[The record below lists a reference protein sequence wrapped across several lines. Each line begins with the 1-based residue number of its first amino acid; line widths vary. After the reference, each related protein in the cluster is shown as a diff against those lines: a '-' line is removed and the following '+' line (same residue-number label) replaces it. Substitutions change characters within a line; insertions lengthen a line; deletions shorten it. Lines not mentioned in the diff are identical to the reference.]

1 MATPDG
7 KLTPVQHS
15 IMQMA
20 WDAGEIGVT
29 VTGVWSRMDASRSIA
44 RTTAQN
50 LLDRLVERRWLKRMK
65 REDGIHYVAA
75 VSKVATEKGIASEFL
90 DDYFDG
96 SASKLV
102 MSLLGA
108 KRLRKEDIEYLR
120 SILDKNPPGSK

>member
-1 MATPDG
+1 
-7 KLTPVQHS
+7 
-15 IMQMA
+15 MQMA
-20 WDAGEIGVT
+20 WDAGDVGVT
-29 VTGVWSRMDASRSIA
+29 VTGVWSQMDASRSIA

-50 LLDRLVERRWLKRMK
+50 LLDRLVERRWLTRTK

-75 VSKVATEKGIASEFL
+75 VSRVATEKGIASEFL

-108 KRLRKEDIEYLR
+108 KRLRKEDLEYLR
-120 SILDKNPPGSK
+120 SILDKNPPKSK

>member
-20 WDAGEIGVT
+20 WESGEIGVT
-29 VTGVWSRMDASRSIA
+29 VTGVWTQMDASRSIA

-50 LLDRLVERRWLKRMK
+50 LLDRLVERRWLKRIR
-65 REDGIHYVAA
+65 REDGIHYIAA
-75 VSKVATEKGIASEFL
+75 VSRAATESGIASEFL

-108 KRLRKEDIEYLR
+108 KRLRKEDLEYLR
-120 SILDKNPPGSK
+120 SIIDKKPPRSK